1 MNTEPDR
8 LSTNFFKFF
17 TILIIIIGLALASYQ
32 FFLNRSLWNDE
43 ATLSLNIIHRSP
55 SGLLKPLDY
64 QQVAPILFL
73 QIEHFCFYFI
83 SDSTYGLRLFL
94 LLIYFAS
101 IYLFY
106 QILTLLIRNNLA
118 RLLALA
124 LFVFNSV
131 IIYYS
136 SEVKQYMADVFVG
149 LLLYFFL
156 LKHYR
161 NEQNKYIIL
170 GIIGSTALFFSNISP
185 ILLFTIS
192 LFLIITSYK
201 REVLPYLLMVFCA
214 WGICFALDYYF
225 FIFNHPSRTY
235 MIGYWTNEKAFM
247 PLNPMKGDFYKF
259 LITKYQM
266 IFYFLF
272 GYGYFGKIFLP
283 LILIMGFVK
292 LYSSQ
297 KKEKAY
303 ILLIILP
310 TIVQLILSA
319 FKLYPFEKRLI
330 LYQFPIL
337 IIGVA
342 IGIDFLLD
350 LSKNKFGLASARI
363 NNTFAI
369 ILSVYLGSFVYFNGF
384 PIMHTE
390 IKESLKYIEH
400 RAKKDQAIYVYED
413 LVPSFWFYHDINYI
427 KFKNYISYGSYSPN
441 PNDYLNKVT
450 QLKGKVWL
458 LLSNEG
464 TNGSKFII
472 NNLNKANCTRL
483 DSFKYENASAYLYD
497 LSALK
502 NPVPDT
508 SRKALLLHE

>member
-1 MNTEPDR
+1 MNTEPETP
-8 LSTNFFKFF
+8 STNFFKIF
-17 TILIIIIGLALASYQ
+17 TAIIIIIGLALTSYQ
-32 FFLNRSLWNDE
+32 FFFNRSLWNDE

-64 QQVAPILFL
+64 AQVAPILFL

-83 SDSTYGLRLFL
+83 SNSAFGLRLFP

-101 IYLFY
+101 VYLFY
-106 QILTLLIRNNLA
+106 QILTFLVRNNLA
-118 RLLALA
+118 IALA
-124 LFVFNSV
+124 LVLFVLNSV

-161 NEQNKYIIL
+161 NEPNKYIIL
-170 GIIGSTALFFSNISP
+170 GIVGSMVIFLSNVSP

-192 LFLIITSYK
+192 LFMIITSYK
-201 REVLPYLLMVFCA
+201 REVLPYFLMVFFA
-214 WGICFALDYYF
+214 WGISFVFYYYF
-225 FIFNHPSRTY
+225 FIINHPTRTY
-235 MIGYWTNEKAFM
+235 MIGYWSREKAFM
-247 PLNPMKGDFYKF
+247 PLNPLRGDFYKF
-259 LITKYQM
+259 LITKVAM

-283 LILIMGFVK
+283 LILILGFLK
-292 LYSSQ
+292 LYTSQ
-297 KKEKAY
+297 KKAF

-310 TIVQLILSA
+310 TIVHLILSA

-330 LYQFPIL
+330 LYQYPIL
-337 IIGVA
+337 IIGVT
-342 IGIDFLLD
+342 IGVDFLLD
-350 LSKNKFGLASARI
+350 LSKKYFGLASARI

-369 ILSVYLGSFVYFNGF
+369 ILSVYFGSFVYFNGF

-400 RAKKDQAIYVYED
+400 RAKNDQAIYVYKE
-413 LVPSFWFYHDINYI
+413 LVPSFCFYRDLNYI
-427 KFKNYISYGSYSPN
+427 KFKNYVSYGSYSPN
-441 PNDYLNKVT
+441 PNDDLNNVT

-464 TNGSKFII
+464 TNGAQFII
-472 NNLNKANCTRL
+472 NSLNKANCTRL

-502 NPVPDT
+502 NSVPDT
-508 SRKALLLHE
+508 SRKASSLQK